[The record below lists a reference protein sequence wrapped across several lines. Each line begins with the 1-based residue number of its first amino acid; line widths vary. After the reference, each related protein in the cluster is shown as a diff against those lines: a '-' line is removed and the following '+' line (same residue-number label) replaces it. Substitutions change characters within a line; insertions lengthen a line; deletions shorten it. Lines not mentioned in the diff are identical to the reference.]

1 MLAITS
7 FMLSSVHGMRCVA
20 VPVPSV
26 RNRIC
31 KMGMRAAKEKMLS
44 TADRMLNSTVS
55 TRYFL

>member
-1 MLAITS
+1 
-7 FMLSSVHGMRCVA
+7 MLSSVHGMRCVA